1 MRNKPNVLVIDDDPM
16 LRKTLCDIL
25 EAKGF
30 EATSAKNGTEGLAIS
45 KQRFFNIAIIDLKL
59 PDLSGLE
66 VMNEIK
72 GNAPSTETI
81 ILTGNATM
89 DSAIEA
95 TNKGAFSYLVKPYD
109 IEQLLLQIKRAL
121 ERQLA
126 EEKIKHM
133 AYHDALTGL
142 PNRMLFNDRLATALR
157 MANRNNLVLALMI
170 LDLDHF
176 KNVNDT
182 LGHDKGDRLLQL
194 VSERISDCL
203 RASDTVS
210 RLGGDEFAVLLPQIT
225 EAEDSFIVAQKILD
239 ALSLPFHFDGH
250 ELRMSSSIGIA
261 IYPDDGRD
269 AETLFKNSDI
279 ALYDAKEHGRN
290 NYKVFALEMNK
301 KAAKRMTIENNLRKA
316 LESKEFILHYQ
327 PLVDLATGQIVVMEA
342 LIRWQHPEAGLLYPE
357 DFISV
362 AEKSG
367 LILPIGEWVLRSACV
382 QCREW
387 RKAGL
392 EVRVAVNLSASQF
405 RNRNLRESVKQLLE
419 ETDLYPEYL
428 DLELTESALV
438 DPEKVTI
445 DTMKELNK
453 MGIRLSVDG
462 FGTGYS
468 ALSYLKRFPVSKLK
482 IVQTF
487 IKSVAVDPSD
497 AAIATAIVAMAH
509 SLGLRAVAE
518 GVEKPEQLEFLRS
531 IQCDE
536 AQGLLFS
543 PPLPAEEATKMLAEG
558 KRLQC

>member
-419 ETDLYPEYL
+419 ETDLCPEYL